1 MAQPRHPLQLM
12 LDLLHTLLLA
22 LELLELALAV
32 EVEELRIMAL
42 LEEVVEEVDLQL
54 EEVVESL

>member
-1 MAQPRHPLQLM
+1 M

-32 EVEELRIMAL
+32 EVEEVRIMAL